1 MRKSFP
7 DPEAR
12 QAYMDALAYKALL
25 HPKVSEAEAVSA
37 AQIVHTKDCELVD
50 NWKDCPACLEQ
61 YHENSKP

>member
-37 AQIVHTKDCELVD
+37 AQIEEGAEIEIDPGD
-50 NWKDCPACLEQ
+50 RDSSFRND
-61 YHENSKP
+61 